1 MQMEY
6 VARSFDLDEETREYT
21 ERKLGKV
28 LRFLSDPLDVKVTL
42 EAEKHRRIAEIQV
55 AHRFGVLKATEES
68 SDMRAAIH
76 QAADKVERQA
86 RRSSRKFQDKRRKAD
101 RSHEL
106 EWPVEVL
113 EESSVDSGE
122 SPRIIKSG
130 RLRVKPMS
138 LDEAALQLEG
148 SKNDFVVFRDST
160 TDRVNVLYRRK
171 DRNYGL
177 ISPDL

>member
-6 VARSFDLDEETREYT
+6 VARSFDLDDETREYT

-28 LRFLSDPLDVKVTL
+28 LKFLRDPLDVRVTL
-42 EAEKHRRIAEIQV
+42 EAKKHRRIAEIQV
-55 AHRFGVLKATEES
+55 AHRFGVLMATEEG

-86 RRSSRKFQDKRRKAD
+86 RRSNRKFQDKRRRAE
-101 RSHEL
+101 REAEL

-113 EESSVDSGE
+113 EEKSLDRGAA
-122 SPRIIKSG
+122 PRIIKSTA
-130 RLRVKPMS
+130 LRVKPMS

-148 SKNDFVVFRDST
+148 SKNDFVVFRDSN
-160 TDRVNVLYRRK
+160 TDRVNVLYRRR